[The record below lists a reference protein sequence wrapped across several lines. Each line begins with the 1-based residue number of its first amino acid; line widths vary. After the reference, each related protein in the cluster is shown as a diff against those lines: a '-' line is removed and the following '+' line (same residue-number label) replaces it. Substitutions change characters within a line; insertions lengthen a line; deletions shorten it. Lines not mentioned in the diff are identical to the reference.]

1 MLKGFKGM
9 EKVRSVADIDRMIA
23 ADLAEKRERKRV
35 QVEDVKEDPD
45 PVEEGKH
52 EDKKRK
58 FAVKNRP
65 HERVWNLLEDQSEVP
80 HVLCSTA
87 DPRKAYIDGRIENLL
102 EIIEGLGQ
110 HIAMHNQ
117 EPW

>member
-1 MLKGFKGM
+1 MAGAEALRHINVQVLEDIEDYIMLKGFKGM

-58 FAVKNRP
+58 FAVRNRP
-65 HERVWNLLEDQSEVP
+65 HERVWNLLED
-80 HVLCSTA
+80 
-87 DPRKAYIDGRIENLL
+87 
-102 EIIEGLGQ
+102 
-110 HIAMHNQ
+110 
-117 EPW
+117 